1 MDLKIIHVVLGKA
14 NPNRMN
20 GVNKVVD
27 SLAKAQVSIGH
38 DASVWGITKNPV
50 HDYPDRIYST
60 ELFFDPTK
68 YRLDPAIKQRLLE
81 LDPATTIF
89 HIHGAFIP
97 QFYAFAKLLVKLNF
111 RYNYTP
117 HGAFNTVALQRSAF
131 KKRIYISLRER
142 FLVKHANRLHLIGE
156 SEVTG
161 TKKVFKQFDYAL
173 IQNGQDMSPITAPF
187 SNNRKSVPVF
197 GFVGRLDA
205 HTKGLDLLIQAFAEW
220 VEKTGAVAE
229 LRLLGDGP
237 DKIALEQM
245 AQGLGIASMVKMLG
259 PKYGEEKIAEM
270 KQFDFLCLN
279 SRNEGLPG
287 VVLEA
292 AELGIPALV
301 SKETNMG
308 TFIQRYKAGLVSAS
322 NTIEGILEML
332 EKATSATEEPLHY
345 RQMSNNAIQMIKQ
358 EFDWKMIAQKHI
370 ESYA

>member
-1 MDLKIIHVVLGKA
+1 VL
-14 NPNRMN
+14 
-20 GVNKVVD
+20 
-27 SLAKAQVSIGH
+27 
-38 DASVWGITKNPV
+38 
-50 HDYPDRIYST
+50 
-60 ELFFDPTK
+60 
-68 YRLDPAIKQRLLE
+68 
-81 LDPATTIF
+81 
-89 HIHGAFIP
+89 
-97 QFYAFAKLLVKLNF
+97 AKLLVQFKF

-117 HGAFNTVALQRSAF
+117 HGAFNTVALKRSAC
-131 KKRIYISLRER
+131 KKRVYISLHER
-142 FLVKHANRLHLIGE
+142 FLVKRAHKIHLIGE
-156 SEVTG
+156 SEVLG
-161 TKKVFKQFDYAL
+161 TKNVFKQFDYAL

-220 VEKTGAVAE
+220 VEKTGVVAE

-237 DKIALEQM
+237 DKGALEEM

-292 AELGIPALV
+292 AELGVPALV

-308 TFIQRYKAGLVSAS
+308 TFIQSHKAGFVSAKNS
-322 NTIEGILEML
+322 VEGMIEIL
-332 EKATSATEEPLHY
+332 EKAFSAMEEPLQYH
-345 RQMSNNAIQMIKQ
+345 QMSGNAIQMIKQ
-358 EFDWKMIAQKHI
+358 EFDWKMIAEKHVV
-370 ESYA
+370 SYA